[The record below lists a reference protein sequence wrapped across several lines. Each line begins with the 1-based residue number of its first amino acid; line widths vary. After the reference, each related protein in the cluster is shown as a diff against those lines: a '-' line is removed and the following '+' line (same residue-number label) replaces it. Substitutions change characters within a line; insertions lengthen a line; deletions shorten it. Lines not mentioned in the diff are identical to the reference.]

1 MVPRVSPTMELS
13 AERFGVAVP
22 YANSEHATLNPLH
35 LVRAPR
41 GEALGLEIW
50 GSSSPTRLAV
60 AGLHG

>member
-1 MVPRVSPTMELS
+1 MELS